1 MLSVSKRLVEASIT
15 LPKLSLRYVAE
26 KATVTV
32 TIVHILVPSN
42 RLFMCGSDPPSVPA
56 MLDALKEYIHNAAA
70 VVYELEVEI
79 QL

>member
-1 MLSVSKRLVEASIT
+1 M
-15 LPKLSLRYVAE
+15 
-26 KATVTV
+26 TVTF
-32 TIVHILVPSN
+32 VHILVPSN